1 MFLFHTRSQE
11 IEELMPNKSTLNRR
25 WQSSAPLIDSE
36 ASMSDTINEPS
47 QGQPKQPRDHWS
59 RIVIQQLFQGL
70 CLRGS
75 NWSLERMGTRMDR
88 FWNIHAVATIKIILL
103 GCVPGFKPRSWQD
116 FIGSKKIFKNMFLT
130 QDYPKSLKQ
139 GPSGTGL
146 SIEISQLSFQLLR
159 DVVV

>member
-59 RIVIQQLFQGL
+59 RIVIQQHFQGL

-88 FWNIHAVATIKIILL
+88 FWNMHAVATIKIILL

-116 FIGSKKIFKNMFLT
+116 FVFLT

-146 SIEISQLSFQLLR
+146 SIEISQLPFQLLR